1 MELNRDRLTSFD
13 KEIKEIL
20 SDETHVI
27 SERQENCFFL
37 KDIEDPDEPTSPLD
51 PESTMPEAD
60 DITPDAYD
68 TYLGARLLLPV
79 GGEQIYARVT
89 KRVKD
94 SNGKSIG
101 TRHDNPMLDTRKYEV
116 QFDDGYQAE
125 YFANVLAGHLLIKKI
140 TGHRS
145 NSSAIT
151 TEDGYVITK
160 SGRRYP
166 K

>member
-1 MELNRDRLTSFD
+1 
-13 KEIKEIL
+13 
-20 SDETHVI
+20 
-27 SERQENCFFL
+27 
-37 KDIEDPDEPTSPLD
+37 
-51 PESTMPEAD
+51 MPEAD

-79 GGEQIYARVT
+79 GGERFYARVT
-89 KRVKD
+89 KHVKD
-94 SNGKSIG
+94 SHGKSIG
-101 TRHDNPMLDTRKYEV
+101 THHDNPMLDTRKYEV
-116 QFDDGYQAE
+116 QFNDGYQAE
-125 YFANVLAGHLLIKKI
+125 YFANVLAENLYSQFDDEGREHLLIKEI
-140 TGHRS
+140 TRHRS